1 MASMMEALQTSF
13 DVLQQTLVHLS
24 LAVRQEQDPTLS
36 ESVSW
41 DLPPGVLLYA
51 MPPTSALR

>member
-1 MASMMEALQTSF
+1 MASLMEALQTSF

-24 LAVRQEQDPTLS
+24 PAVRQEQDPTLS

-41 DLPPGVLLYA
+41 DLLPGVPLYA